1 MHGPGYPAGVRTDIW
16 HPPRWWGATQPCK
29 KGVRG
34 AAPRI
39 FFDDFLSVFGKKFL
53 VLKDRI
59 LGNTEFQKTG
69 SYVTGR
75 PDNLS
80 LSLRDVF
87 NDVLKY

>member
-1 MHGPGYPAGVRTDIW
+1 VG
-16 HPPRWWGATQPCK
+16 GAQPCK
-29 KGVRG
+29 EEVC
-34 AAPRI
+34 APRN
-39 FFDDFLSVFGKKFL
+39 FFDDFLSIFGKNVL

-87 NDVLKY
+87 NEVSKY